1 MKSLSICCWLL
12 FAIALRPSRSSLIGD
27 VATDSS
33 RMTVANGTEPRGQQS
48 TIATEHQRNS
58 TTAGPQA
65 VVVGADNNYD
75 VGGGGSANERV
86 AELYE
91 DLEDTVVFEDSE
103 KGGGGVGGG
112 SRMLDEHQH
121 LHPAVDHGA
130 PPQLDEHVA
139 AAASAEEYEQE
150 QPAGEEDATPAGSS
164 AVARVQPSSAQRS
177 VGFPEY
183 VRSSSYRKGW
193 SGGNVTHPERLFRFW
208 DPYEWTATSSSV
220 SAQCADHMEQYQKAL
235 RNGKMWAFK
244 SK

>member
-1 MKSLSICCWLL
+1 MMKSLPICCWLL
-12 FAIALRPSRSSLIGD
+12 FAIALRPSRSSSIGD
-27 VATDSS
+27 GAADPS
-33 RMTVANGTEPRGQQS
+33 RTSVANGTEPRGQQS
-48 TIATEHQRNS
+48 AIATERQRNS
-58 TTAGPQA
+58 TAAGPQA

-75 VGGGGSANERV
+75 DGGGGGANERV

-121 LHPAVDHGA
+121 LHPAV
-130 PPQLDEHVA
+130 ER
-139 AAASAEEYEQE
+139 YERE
-150 QPAGEEDATPAGSS
+150 QSAGEEDAAPAGSS

-183 VRSSSYRKGW
+183 VRSSSYRKGS
-193 SGGNVTHPERLFRFW
+193 SGGNVTHPEQLFRFW
-208 DPYEWTATSSSV
+208 DPYEWTATSSSI

-244 SK
+244 SESLLVFLPRKSSIF